1 LLKILPGEIAV
12 STALAVSFTAKHRL
26 KIIIKI
32 LAYGTT
38 QNAMLKLVNRF
49 EDTTTFK

>member
-1 LLKILPGEIAV
+1 MVSIAPAV
-12 STALAVSFTAKHRL
+12 SYLRPFGSYILER
-26 KIIIKI
+26 

-49 EDTTTFK
+49 EDTTTYK